1 MTKGE
6 LIEAIAQREGFNL
19 KKAEIVVKTI
29 FDSMA
34 DALREG
40 ERVEIRGFGSFEVR
54 SYEAYKG
61 RNPKT
66 GEEVYVKAKK
76 APFFKT
82 GKELRER
89 INDGD
94 PGEDD

>member
-6 LIEAIAQREGFNL
+6 LIEVIAQRDGFNL
-19 KKAEIVVKTI
+19 KKAEIVVNTI
-29 FDSMA
+29 C
-34 DALREG
+34 DAMREALQRG

-54 SYEAYKG
+54 EYNAYRG

-66 GEEVYVKAKK
+66 GEEVYVRAKK
-76 APFFKT
+76 APFYKP

-89 INDGD
+89 INGSRRN
-94 PGEDD
+94 